1 MNQKALFIGIDDYA
15 FAPLTSCAND
25 AVALRDLIVALGLF
39 ASAECTVMT
48 SPPREGGTIPTRKA
62 ILNFLLELY
71 KSDVPLDRMLVYY
84 AGHGLSMRLGRGA
97 EELRTIIIPAG
108 VQQLE
113 NAGDELIDLAEL
125 VARFARR
132 GARQQYWIVDACRNV
147 PEGALPNVAQIGWS
161 LPAPGDPRDAFEMA
175 QGVLYAVAPL
185 GTARATG
192 GAHGLVTGHLLDA
205 LECRDEARWG
215 GGGWYDEGQDKWLFD
230 LESLTDYARRRIAPT
245 FAKGDWQLEYQLP
258 QCWNGEHRPEPLL
271 ARPIGDRPFG
281 IVVTPPE
288 AAPAVRVLLKLRKQ
302 PVACW
307 PPNINGGTVNL
318 APERYRIEAELIDRS
333 GTWSPPQLPQPPV
346 VDLRD
351 VGQFSISIEPRAA
364 TAQTDSSLNVA
375 PATAPASVKSV
386 GLPPGHT
393 FEMTPRGT
401 PVLRGERRSD
411 RDRRLPA
418 FLTVQAIDPGVTVH
432 VVRLTGG
439 KEERDER
446 VNTRFLLD
454 EGMWRVEIR
463 LGTDIIGMHE
473 DDFAAGEDYTISA
486 NAQVTPALASLL
498 PDPAEEAQLAATAP
512 HRVLQPSETIGD
524 MQGAILPTIL
534 PLLALK
540 PLDVANQVLTSFA
553 PRLQIPLI
561 PQQTPTPLA
570 LALAFDGAWG
580 DDEVVAIANAT
591 VMRAAAPGRLVWRDA
606 TSRISLFLID
616 EPTRSELL
624 TLNVPGRGSA
634 SIAVPRL
641 PNFCTSVAIT
651 IWPDARTDATISLFK
666 MPPGSDQIV
675 RPGRMSRALA
685 VATRLYRAGRS
696 IDDVDYDVFSTI
708 SAGSYGDAGLG
719 ALAWF
724 GRARRLATDRKLSE
738 QRRMQFEVRQNQIR
752 DFLKGTLPQF
762 ADGRVIDALSDPDPE
777 AALDRL
783 LADPALPQPIMADA
797 VSSLARRAMAIGA
810 LGHWSVARYQ
820 ELASDAVFNATPLRR
835 SMH

>member
-1 MNQKALFIGIDDYA
+1 MKQKALFIGIDDYA

-25 AVALRDLIVALGLF
+25 AIAMRDLIVSLKIF
-39 ASAECTVMT
+39 ACADCTVMT
-48 SPPREGGTIPTRKA
+48 SPAREGCTIPTRKA

-71 KSDVPLDRMLVYY
+71 ESDVPFDRMLIYY

-108 VQQLE
+108 VQQFK

-161 LPAPGDPRDAFEMA
+161 LPGPGDPRDAFEMA

-205 LECRDEARWG
+205 LACRGAAEWG
-215 GGGWYDEGQDKWLFD
+215 GGGWYDEGRDAWLFD

-245 FAKGDWQLEYQLP
+245 FTKGDWQLEYQLP
-258 QCWNGEHRPEPLL
+258 QCWIGEHRPDPLL
-271 ARPIGDRPFG
+271 TRPISDRSFG

-288 AAPAVRVLLKLRKQ
+288 AASAVRVLLKLRKQ

-307 PPNINGGTVNL
+307 PPTINGGTVNL
-318 APERYRIEAELIDRS
+318 APERYRIEAELLDRS
-333 GTWSPPQLPQPPV
+333 GTWSSPQLPQPPV

-351 VGQFSISIEPRAA
+351 VGQFVVTLEPGAA
-364 TAQTDSSLNVA
+364 VVDTAPSLSAA
-375 PATAPASVKSV
+375 PVTAPASVEFAT
-386 GLPPGHT
+386 LPAGHA
-393 FEMTPRGT
+393 FDVTPRG
-401 PVLRGERRSD
+401 PFVVRGDYKPES
-411 RDRRLPA
+411 DRRLPA

-446 VNTRFLLD
+446 ANTRFFLA
-454 EGMWRVEIR
+454 EGMWRVEIK
-463 LGTDIIGMHE
+463 LGTDIIGVHE
-473 DDFAAGEDYTISA
+473 GDFAAGEDYTISA

-498 PDPAEEAQLAATAP
+498 PDPAMEAQLAATAP
-512 HRVLQPSETIGD
+512 HRVLQPSETIGA

-570 LALAFDGAWG
+570 LALAFDGAWP
-580 DDEVVAIANAT
+580 DDEVKTIANAT
-591 VMRAAAPGRLVWRDA
+591 VVEAAVTARLVWRDV

-616 EPTRSELL
+616 EPARGELL
-624 TLNVPGRGSA
+624 TLTVPGRGSA
-634 SIAVPRL
+634 SVAVPRL
-641 PNFCTSVAIT
+641 PNFCTSVT
-651 IWPDARTDATISLFK
+651 MTVWPDAKTDASISLFK
-666 MPPGSDQIV
+666 LPPGSDQVV

-685 VATRLYRAGRS
+685 VATRLYRVGRS
-696 IDDVDYDVFSTI
+696 IDEVDYDVFSTI

-724 GRARRLATDRKLSE
+724 GRARRLATDRNLPE
-738 QRRMQFEVRQNQIR
+738 QRRVQLEARQKQIWN
-752 DFLKGTLPQF
+752 FLKATVPQF
-762 ADGRVIDALSDPDPE
+762 ADSRVIDALSDSEPE
-777 AALDRL
+777 AALERL

-797 VSSLARRAMAIGA
+797 VSRLARRAMAIGA
-810 LGHWSVARYQ
+810 LSHWSVARYQ
-820 ELASDAVFNATPLRR
+820 ELASDAVFNATTLRQP
-835 SMH
+835 MQ